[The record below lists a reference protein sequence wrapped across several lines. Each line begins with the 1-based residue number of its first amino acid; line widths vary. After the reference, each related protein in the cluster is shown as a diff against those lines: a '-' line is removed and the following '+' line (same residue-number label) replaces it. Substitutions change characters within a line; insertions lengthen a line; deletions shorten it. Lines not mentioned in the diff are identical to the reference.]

1 MDTEILLEIKPKY
14 IDWVRTFS
22 ILCSPGC
29 ITTIIMFLCGF
40 PITAL
45 VAELLMELLNINFVI
60 SLIITI
66 ILFLSLFLAG
76 FALALFFDRKNYE
89 VTTYRVFS
97 DRIEFEEG
105 FINHKYTTIRMADI
119 KEIHL
124 DQNFIQRKAEL
135 GTIRFTTAA
144 NNSTTNTGICFRD
157 IQNSMAIY
165 AKIKQIHENC

>member
-14 IDWVRTFS
+14 IDWVRTYA

-29 ITTIIMFLCGF
+29 ITTLIIFLCGF

-45 VAELLMELLNINFVI
+45 IAELLVELFNINFVM
-60 SLIITI
+60 SLAITI

-89 VTTYRVFS
+89 ATSYRVFG

-105 FINHKYTTIRMADI
+105 FINHKYTTIKMADI

-144 NNSTTNTGICFRD
+144 NNSTSCTGICFRD

>member
-45 VAELLMELLNINFVI
+45 VAELLMELLNINFVM

-105 FINHKYTTIRMADI
+105 FINHKYTRT
-119 KEIHL
+119 
-124 DQNFIQRKAEL
+124 AEL